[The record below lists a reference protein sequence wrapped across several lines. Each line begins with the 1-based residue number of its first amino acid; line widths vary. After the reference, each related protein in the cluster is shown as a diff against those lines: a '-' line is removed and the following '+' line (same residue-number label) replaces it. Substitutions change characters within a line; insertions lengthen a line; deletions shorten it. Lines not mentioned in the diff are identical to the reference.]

1 MPVQY
6 DGDAAVDC
14 VDIEQEHVVCLRRAA
29 SIAGI
34 LSQFGIVGL
43 QP

>member
-1 MPVQY
+1 VVVVVVVV
-6 DGDAAVDC
+6 GR
-14 VDIEQEHVVCLRRAA
+14 ERGTHVVCLRRAA